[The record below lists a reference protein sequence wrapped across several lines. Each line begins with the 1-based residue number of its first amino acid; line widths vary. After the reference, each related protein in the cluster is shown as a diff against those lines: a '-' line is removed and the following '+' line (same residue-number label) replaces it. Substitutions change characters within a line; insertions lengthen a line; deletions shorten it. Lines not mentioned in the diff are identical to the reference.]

1 MVKRFIGAAM
11 CLVLTGAAV
20 QAATATYYGGRD
32 GYSGK
37 RTASGERY
45 NPNGMTAASR
55 TFPLGTVVNV
65 CGVSCVTVRIN
76 DRGGPRGG
84 IDLSMAAARVACGGL
99 RSCHVQIGR

>member
-1 MVKRFIGAAM
+1 MMKRLISTALFF
-11 CLVLTGAAV
+11 VLTGGAA
-20 QAATATYYGGRD
+20 QAAWANYYGGRD

-45 NPNGMTAASR
+45 DPNGMTAASR
-55 TFPLGTVVNV
+55 TLPLGTVVNV

-84 IDLSMAAARVACGGL
+84 IDLSMAAARIACGGL
-99 RSCHVQIGR
+99 RNCRVQIGR